1 MIKVWDYKKE
11 YELLRNDILEA
22 VDGVFKSGI
31 LIFGPNVEEFEK
43 KFSYYHDSKF
53 GIGVGNCTDAITI
66 SLKALGVTSGSEVI
80 TTSNTAVPTV
90 TGIVNAGA
98 SVRFVDI
105 NKYSLIDVN
114 KIENAINEKT
124 KAIIPVH
131 LYGQMCE
138 MDKIMEIANKYNLK
152 VIEDCAQSHGA
163 TYKGRKAGSIGDVG
177 CFSFYPTKIFGAYG
191 DGGLIT
197 TNDEQIHDKIKRIR
211 FLGMEKKKM
220 SSGHWN
226 GKYYAV
232 EHGTN
237 SRLDEVHAAIL
248 LKKLKYLDEWIERRR
263 SLAAKYDKELK
274 NTSLELPIEHSDN
287 KHAYYIYVVKHDKRD
302 KILSE
307 LIKKDIHL
315 NISYPWPIHIMDA
328 YKHFECGSCNCSRRN
343 SKEATCKLLP
353 ETEISSKKVFSL
365 PMYPTLTDEEQDI
378 VIKEIKKLLN

>member
-11 YELLRNDILEA
+11 YELLRDEILSA
-22 VDGVFKSGI
+22 VDEVFKGGI
-31 LIFGPNVEEFEK
+31 LIFGPKVEKFEEQ
-43 KFSYYHDSKF
+43 FSSYHDCSY

-66 SLKALGVTSGSEVI
+66 ALKALKIGDGDEVI

-90 TGIVNAGA
+90 TGIVNTGA
-98 SVRFVDI
+98 SVKFVDI
-105 NKYSLIDVN
+105 NEYSLIDVN
-114 KIENAINEKT
+114 KIEAAINHST

-138 MDKIMEIANKYNLK
+138 MDKIMEISKKHNLK

-163 TYKGRKAGSIGDVG
+163 TYKNKKCGSIGDVG

-191 DGGLIT
+191 DGGFIS
-197 TNDEQIHDKIKRIR
+197 TNDEKLFDKMRRIR

-232 EHGTN
+232 EHGMN

-248 LKKLKYLDEWIERRR
+248 LKKLKYLDEWIDRRR
-263 SLAAKYDKELK
+263 QIAEKYDKEFK
-274 NTSLELPIEHSDN
+274 NTSLEIPIQHPDN
-287 KHAYYIYVVKHDKRD
+287 KHAYYIYVVAHKNRD
-302 KILSE
+302 KIMSE
-307 LIKKDIHL
+307 LVKKDIHL

-328 YKHFECGSCNCSRRN
+328 YKHFVCSSC
-343 SKEATCKLLP
+343 TCLP
-353 ETEISSKKVFSL
+353 QTEISAKKIFSL
-365 PMYPTLTDEEQDI
+365 PMYPTLTDEEQNR
-378 VIKEIKKLLN
+378 VIKELKNLI

>member
-1 MIKVWDYKKE
+1 MIKVWDYLKE
-11 YELLRNDILEA
+11 YELLRSEILGA
-22 VDGVFKSGI
+22 VDDVFKGGV
-31 LIFGPNVEEFEK
+31 LIFGPKLEEFEE
-43 KFSYYHDSKF
+43 KFSAYHDSKF

-66 SLKALGVTSGSEVI
+66 SLKALGIGRGDEVI

-90 TGIVNAGA
+90 TGIVNTGA

-105 NKYSLIDVN
+105 NEYSLIDVN
-114 KIENAINEKT
+114 KIENVINSKT

-138 MDKIMEIANKYNLK
+138 MDKIMQISKKYNLK

-163 TYKGRKAGSIGDVG
+163 TYKNKKAGSIGDVG

-191 DGGLIT
+191 DGGFIT
-197 TNDEQIHDKIKRIR
+197 TNNENLYDKIKRIR

-248 LKKLKYLDEWIERRR
+248 LKKLNYLDEWIDRRR
-263 SLAAKYDKELK
+263 EIAKRYFEEL
-274 NTSLELPIEHSDN
+274 NDTPLDLPIEHPDN
-287 KHAYYIYVVKHDKRD
+287 KHAYYIYVVAHEDRD
-302 KILSE
+302 RIMSE
-307 LIKKDIHL
+307 LVKKDIHL

-328 YKHFECGSCNCSRRN
+328 YKHFVCGSCDC
-343 SKEATCKLLP
+343 LP
-353 ETEISSKKVFSL
+353 NTEVSAKKIFSL
-365 PMYPTLTDEEQDI
+365 PMYPTLTDDEQGI
-378 VIKEIKKLLN
+378 VIKELKSLV

>member
-11 YELLRNDILEA
+11 YELLRDDILNA

-31 LIFGPNVEEFEK
+31 LIFGPNVDEFEK
-43 KFSYYHDSKF
+43 KFSSYHDTQY

-66 SLKALGVTSGSEVI
+66 SLKALGVSENSEVI

-105 NKYSLIDVN
+105 NDYSLIDVD
-114 KIENAINEKT
+114 KIEMAINEKT

-138 MDKIMEIANKYNLK
+138 MDKIMELANKYDLK

-163 TYKGRKAGSIGDVG
+163 TYKGKKAGSIGHVG

-191 DGGLIT
+191 DGGFIT
-197 TNDEQIHDKIKRIR
+197 TNNEQIHDKIKRIR

-232 EHGTN
+232 EHGAN

-263 SLAAKYDKELK
+263 EIAAKYEKELK
-274 NTSLELPIEHSDN
+274 NTSLEIPKEHPDN
-287 KHAYYIYVVKHDKRD
+287 KHAYYIYVVAHKDRD
-302 KILSE
+302 NIMSE
-307 LIKKDIHL
+307 LVKKDIHL

-328 YKHFECGSCNCSRRN
+328 YQHFECGSCECSRKKSIIDN
-343 SKEATCKLLP
+343 CISLP
-353 ETEISSKKVFSL
+353 KTDAAAKKIFSL
-365 PMYPTLTDEEQDI
+365 PMYPTLTDAEQNT
-378 VIKEIKKLLN
+378 VIKELKKLI

>member
-11 YELLRNDILEA
+11 YELLRDDILNA

-31 LIFGPNVEEFEK
+31 LIFGPNVDEFEK
-43 KFSYYHDSKF
+43 KFSSYHDTQY

-66 SLKALGVTSGSEVI
+66 SLKALGVSENSEVI

-105 NKYSLIDVN
+105 NDYSLIDVD
-114 KIENAINEKT
+114 KIEMAINEKT

-138 MDKIMEIANKYNLK
+138 MDKIMELANKYDLK

-163 TYKGRKAGSIGDVG
+163 TYKGKKAGSIGHVG

-191 DGGLIT
+191 DGGFIT
-197 TNDEQIHDKIKRIR
+197 TNNEQIHDKIKRIR

-232 EHGTN
+232 EHGAN

-248 LKKLKYLDEWIERRR
+248 LKKLKYLCF
-263 SLAAKYDKELK
+263 L
-274 NTSLELPIEHSDN
+274 
-287 KHAYYIYVVKHDKRD
+287 
-302 KILSE
+302 
-307 LIKKDIHL
+307 
-315 NISYPWPIHIMDA
+315 
-328 YKHFECGSCNCSRRN
+328 
-343 SKEATCKLLP
+343 
-353 ETEISSKKVFSL
+353 SSKPK
-365 PMYPTLTDEEQDI
+365 
-378 VIKEIKKLLN
+378 

>member
-11 YELLRNDILEA
+11 YELLRDDILDA
-22 VDGVFKSGI
+22 VDSVFKSGI
-31 LIFGPNVEEFEK
+31 LIFGPNVDEFEE
-43 KFSYYHDSKF
+43 KFSSYHDTKF

-66 SLKALGVTSGSEVI
+66 SLKALGISTNDEVI

-90 TGIVNAGA
+90 TGIVNTGA

-105 NKYSLIDVN
+105 NDYSLIDVN
-114 KIENAINEKT
+114 KIEKAINDKT

-138 MDKIMEIANKYNLK
+138 MDKIMELASKYNLK

-163 TYKGRKAGSIGDVG
+163 TYKGKKAGSIGDVG

-191 DGGLIT
+191 DGGFIT
-197 TNDEQIHDKIKRIR
+197 TNNEQLHDKIKRIR

-232 EHGTN
+232 EHGAN

-248 LKKLKYLDEWIERRR
+248 LKKFKYLDKWIERRR
-263 SLAAKYDKELK
+263 VIAAKYDKELK
-274 NTSLELPIEHSDN
+274 NTSLEIPIEHPDN
-287 KHAYYIYVVKHDKRD
+287 KHAYYIYVVAHKDRD
-302 KILSE
+302 KIMSE
-307 LIKKDIHL
+307 LVKKDIHL

-328 YKHFECGSCNCSRRN
+328 YKHFVCGSCNCMRKQ
-343 SKEATCKLLP
+343 SKNDDCKSL
-353 ETEISSKKVFSL
+353 SKTNTSAKKIFSL
-365 PMYPTLTDEEQDI
+365 PMYPTLTDEEQNV
-378 VIKEIKKLLN
+378 VIKELKNLI

>member
-1 MIKVWDYKKE
+1 MIKVWDYLKE
-11 YELLRNDILEA
+11 YEILRDEILSA
-22 VDGVFKSGI
+22 VDEVFKGGV
-31 LIFGPNVEEFEK
+31 LIFGPKLEEFEQ
-43 KFSYYHDSKF
+43 KFSSYHDSKF
-53 GIGVGNCTDAITI
+53 GVGVGNCTDAITI
-66 SLKALGVTSGSEVI
+66 SLKALGVNENSEVI

-105 NKYSLIDVN
+105 NDYSLIDVE
-114 KIENAINEKT
+114 KIEKAINEKT

-138 MDKIMEIANKYNLK
+138 MDKVMELANKYDLK

-163 TYKGRKAGSIGDVG
+163 TYKGKKAGSIGHVG

-191 DGGLIT
+191 DGGFIT
-197 TNDEQIHDKIKRIR
+197 TNDEKIHYKIKRIR

-232 EHGTN
+232 EHGAN

-248 LKKLKYLDEWIERRR
+248 LKKLKYLDKWIDRRR
-263 SLAAKYDKELK
+263 EIATKYEKEFK
-274 NTSLELPIEHSDN
+274 NSSLEIPKEHPDN
-287 KHAYYIYVVKHDKRD
+287 KHAYYIYVVAHKERD
-302 KILSE
+302 NIMSE
-307 LIKKDIHL
+307 LVKKDIHL

-328 YKHFECGSCNCSRRN
+328 YKHFECGSCNCSRKN
-343 SKEATCKLLP
+343 SKVDNCNSLP
-353 ETEISSKKVFSL
+353 KTDIAAKKIFSL

-378 VIKEIKKLLN
+378 VIREIKSLI